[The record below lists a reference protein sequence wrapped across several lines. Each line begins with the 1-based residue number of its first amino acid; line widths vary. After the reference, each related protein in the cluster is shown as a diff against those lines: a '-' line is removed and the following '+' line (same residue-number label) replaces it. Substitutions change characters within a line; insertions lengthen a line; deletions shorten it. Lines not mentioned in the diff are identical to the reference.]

1 MHKWIVPILA
11 ISLCI
16 GACGGGDS
24 DDSPEADTTPTAS
37 VVQTETQ
44 VVEEPTPT
52 AIIVVPPKAPL
63 IYTVQAGDS
72 LGIIANSFGVAI
84 EDLAAKNGI
93 DNYNLIVVGQELII
107 PEEDDEDDE
116 EEE

>member
-11 ISLCI
+11 ISLCF
-16 GACGGGDS
+16 GACGGGGS
-24 DDSPEADTTPTAS
+24 DDSPEDDTTPTAS
-37 VVQTETQ
+37 VVKTETQ

-93 DNYNLIVVGQELII
+93 ENYNIIVVGQELII
-107 PEEDDEDDE
+107 PDEDEDEDE
-116 EEE
+116 E